1 MLLFTICAKM
11 LYRTYKGGIRLT
23 TQQIRFF
30 LEAAE
35 CLNFTEAAKRLFVA
49 QSTLSKQIALLED
62 ELGLKLFYRS
72 NRTVGLT
79 PAGSLFRG
87 EMEKVEHRLTEA
99 IDRARHVN
107 RGLDGTLSV
116 GILDIIDPS
125 LFVSPLLKLFQER
138 YPRVELSISLCG
150 FSKLREGLEKGLL
163 DVGFGKGFDLF
174 SLPDLEGMEVY
185 QNSPSILMPSR
196 HPLALADRLEVPQ
209 LKDEQFVVLSQDECG
224 ASVYTLVDLCG
235 KDGFYPK
242 ISRYVDSNADRVY
255 AVSLGYGIS
264 IIDLEFPIPSW
275 AGLVTVPLYSRANG
289 VFQGIHVRM
298 VWSCSGT
305 NPSIRLLAALAR
317 QLIQNKEEARL

>member
-1 MLLFTICAKM
+1 M
-11 LYRTYKGGIRLT
+11 T

-163 DVGFGKGFDLF
+163 DVGFGKGL
-174 SLPDLEGMEVY
+174 SL
-185 QNSPSILMPSR
+185 
-196 HPLALADRLEVPQ
+196 
-209 LKDEQFVVLSQDECG
+209 
-224 ASVYTLVDLCG
+224 
-235 KDGFYPK
+235 
-242 ISRYVDSNADRVY
+242 
-255 AVSLGYGIS
+255 
-264 IIDLEFPIPSW
+264 
-275 AGLVTVPLYSRANG
+275 
-289 VFQGIHVRM
+289 IH
-298 VWSCSGT
+298 
-305 NPSIRLLAALAR
+305 I
-317 QLIQNKEEARL
+317 

>member
-1 MLLFTICAKM
+1 M

-35 CLNFTEAAKRLFVA
+35 CLNFTEAAKRLFVT

-224 ASVYTLVDLCG
+224 ASVIPWWTCAGRMDFILKSPG
-235 KDGFYPK
+235 TWIPTPT
-242 ISRYVDSNADRVY
+242 
-255 AVSLGYGIS
+255 GYMRC
-264 IIDLEFPIPSW
+264 P
-275 AGLVTVPLYSRANG
+275 
-289 VFQGIHVRM
+289 
-298 VWSCSGT
+298 SGT
-305 NPSIRLLAALAR
+305 AFPSLTWNFPFPAGPGWSPSLYIPGLTAFFRGSTCGWSGPVPAPIRRSACWQPWLDS
-317 QLIQNKEEARL
+317 

>member
-1 MLLFTICAKM
+1 M

-72 NRTVGLT
+72 NRTVGPT

-116 GILDIIDPS
+116 GILGIIDPS
-125 LFVSPLLKLFQER
+125 LFVSPLLKLFQELNGEGHTIVMITHDLSVAQNAR
-138 YPRVELSISLCG
+138 RVVRIVDG
-150 FSKLREGLEKGLL
+150 
-163 DVGFGKGFDLF
+163 
-174 SLPDLEGMEVY
+174 
-185 QNSPSILMPSR
+185 
-196 HPLALADRLEVPQ
+196 Q
-209 LKDEQFVVLSQDECG
+209 LHNE
-224 ASVYTLVDLCG
+224 
-235 KDGFYPK
+235 
-242 ISRYVDSNADRVY
+242 
-255 AVSLGYGIS
+255 
-264 IIDLEFPIPSW
+264 
-275 AGLVTVPLYSRANG
+275 
-289 VFQGIHVRM
+289 
-298 VWSCSGT
+298 
-305 NPSIRLLAALAR
+305 
-317 QLIQNKEEARL
+317 

>member
-1 MLLFTICAKM
+1 MLLFTVCAKM

-150 FSKLREGLEKGLL
+150 FSKLREGL
-163 DVGFGKGFDLF
+163 
-174 SLPDLEGMEVY
+174 
-185 QNSPSILMPSR
+185 
-196 HPLALADRLEVPQ
+196 
-209 LKDEQFVVLSQDECG
+209 
-224 ASVYTLVDLCG
+224 
-235 KDGFYPK
+235 
-242 ISRYVDSNADRVY
+242 
-255 AVSLGYGIS
+255 
-264 IIDLEFPIPSW
+264 
-275 AGLVTVPLYSRANG
+275 
-289 VFQGIHVRM
+289 
-298 VWSCSGT
+298 
-305 NPSIRLLAALAR
+305 
-317 QLIQNKEEARL
+317 